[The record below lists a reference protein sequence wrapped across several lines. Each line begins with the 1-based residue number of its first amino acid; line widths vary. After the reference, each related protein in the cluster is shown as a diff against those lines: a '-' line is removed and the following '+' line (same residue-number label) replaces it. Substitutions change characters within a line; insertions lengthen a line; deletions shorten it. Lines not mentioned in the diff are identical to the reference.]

1 MPTYFHINYE
11 LERRQALQR
20 IDACCAR
27 REKADLGVTQ
37 PQRSENGRSQGRPSP
52 ATPCPDS
59 ASYLVVADGNVLVQV
74 HRDPAYRAVVQGALF
89 SICDSSWVPL
99 YLKRLYGFQ
108 PQQYSGSD
116 IFRDL
121 TEAGK
126 YRMAFLGASQEVL
139 DALRA
144 ELTKVDPRIAEMPFK
159 ALPFADVDGFDY
171 ERIAADLNADAPDIV
186 WVALG
191 APKQE
196 RFAARLAPLLRR
208 GVIIPVG
215 AVFNFRA
222 GLGIRRAPQWMVRCH
237 LEFVYRIFSEPRK
250 QLRRVWQILR
260 WTPAILREERALR

>member
-11 LERRQALQR
+11 LERQKVLER
-20 IDACCAR
+20 IDACCA
-27 REKADLGVTQ
+27 
-37 PQRSENGRSQGRPSP
+37 QRDETD
-52 ATPCPDS
+52 ATETGAGCV
-59 ASYLVVADGNVLVQV
+59 VVADGNVLVQV
-74 HRDPAYRAVVQGALF
+74 HRNPDYRAIVQGALF

-99 YLKRLYGFQ
+99 YLKRLYGFR

-121 TEAGK
+121 TSAGK
-126 YRMAFLGASQEVL
+126 YKMAFLGASQEVL

-144 ELTKVDPRIAEMPFK
+144 ELTKVDPRIADMPFR
-159 ALPFADVDGFDY
+159 ALPFAEADAFDY
-171 ERIAADLNADAPDIV
+171 EAIAEDLNSESPDIV

-237 LEFVYRIFSEPRK
+237 LEFVYRIFTEPRK

-260 WTPAILREERALR
+260 WTPAILREERALQKRG